1 MFSQKDVRVFLKA
14 YNNRGDSLKQ
24 AITHILMKE
33 KDVCNELRIDQTK
46 ELVKTIVEGLQE
58 KRGKNI
64 VTVDLSQTSG
74 AICQYMV
81 ICEGNTPT
89 QVSALSD
96 SVWDFARKNANEK
109 PLSIDGTQGAQW
121 IGMDYGTVLVHIFLP
136 EQRAFYNLENLW
148 ADSKV
153 IQVPNID

>member
-1 MFSQKDVRVFLKA
+1 M
-14 YNNRGDSLKQ
+14 
-24 AITHILMKE
+24 
-33 KDVCNELRIDQTK
+33 DQTK

-109 PLSIDGTQGAQW
+109 PLSIDGTTGRS
-121 IGMDYGTVLVHIFLP
+121 MDRHGLWHGSCTYILAGTTCIL
-136 EQRAFYNLENLW
+136 
-148 ADSKV
+148 
-153 IQVPNID
+153 